1 MPSYDFECTE
11 CGHTFTHVSKIV
23 DRDAPFDE
31 ECKECGSLTNKRVY
45 SAALNIID
53 PGILLADKRME
64 NSGVQG
70 QLERIRD
77 QCNPNM
83 DWKG

>member
-1 MPSYDFECTE
+1 MQYDYKCSK
-11 CGHTFTHVSKIV
+11 CGHEILHVSTIARRN
-23 DRDAPFDE
+23 DPLTWHCAECDADE
-31 ECKECGSLTNKRVY
+31 FTFKRVY
-45 SAALNIID
+45 SVSVLGD
-53 PGILLADKRME
+53 GEMLKADKRME

-83 DWKG
+83 KWN